1 MEKENRIKIIYII
14 GYSRC
19 GSTFLESVL
28 NEISG
33 FFSAGEV
40 YYLWSRGIVGNWYCA
55 CGQRFHNCKHWSRV
69 SKKIDTL
76 SKGSIGEMLELT
88 KPIKLWKFKILV
100 GLIDSKLTKP
110 LSVLKTVYENIA
122 KISRSHVIIDS
133 SKWPTYGR
141 LLGYVPALDIYYIHL
156 VRNPRSTAISWS
168 KIVKYEPNKKSNIIM
183 PKHSVIRTSVEWLL
197 WNTKIEI
204 IKLTQQKRFILLRYE
219 DFVENPGRSINNILK
234 FIHENKDNPL
244 SEKRS
249 IFLHES
255 HAVSGNPSRFVRGDV
270 VIRNGNMT
278 DFKLANNLLAEISGI
293 ETFFRSQED

>member
-1 MEKENRIKIIYII
+1 
-14 GYSRC
+14 
-19 GSTFLESVL
+19 
-28 NEISG
+28 
-33 FFSAGEV
+33 
-40 YYLWSRGIVGNWYCA
+40 
-55 CGQRFHNCKHWSRV
+55 
-69 SKKIDTL
+69 
-76 SKGSIGEMLELT
+76 MLELT

-278 DFKLANNLLAEISGI
+278 DFKINFI
-293 ETFFRSQED
+293 EEAVLWLITLPLRICYGYSL